1 MNDQNKTE
9 ANAALDQ
16 DVDTGI
22 KAGSES
28 KAPSDFVTGL
38 VTFIIFLFFM
48 TAWMYFST
56 E

>member
-1 MNDQNKTE
+1 MNDKNSTE
-9 ANAALDQ
+9 AKAALDQ
-16 DVDTGI
+16 DVEMDVQ
-22 KAGSES
+22 AGSES

-56 E
+56 K

>member
-1 MNDQNKTE
+1 MNDKSSTE
-9 ANAALDQ
+9 SKAVLDQ
-16 DVDTGI
+16 NVDTNGND
-22 KAGSES
+22 